1 MASYLPISLRNQLQ
15 GQEEAVWW
23 ILSQTAWMNDGY
35 GCGAVWWI
43 LSQTAWMNDG
53 YGGGAVWWI
62 LSQTA
67 WMNDG

>member
-35 GCGAVWWI
+35 G
-43 LSQTAWMNDG
+43 
-53 YGGGAVWWI
+53 GGAVWWI

-67 WMNDG
+67 WMNDV